1 MREQKIKIEDGISL
15 ICESLDGGQNVIFSP
30 RGASMLPTIKEGRDK
45 VTLSPAPEKLKRG
58 DIAFYK
64 RRDGQYVLHRVVRVR
79 GGYVFCGDGQFSLE
93 RGIEKEQIIAIC
105 SHINR
110 GGKDIN
116 SGSLSWKIFAARAGV
131 VRLLRR
137 VYHGLRHRIAKIVKK

>member
-1 MREQKIKIEDGISL
+1 MREQKIRMEDGISL
-15 ICESLDGGQNVIFSP
+15 ICESLKCGQDVIFSP

-64 RRDGQYVLHRVVRVR
+64 RENGQFVLHRVVRAR
-79 GGYVFCGDGQFSLE
+79 GDYVFCGDSQFSLE
-93 RGIEKEQIIAIC
+93 RGIKKEQIIAIC

-110 GGKDIN
+110 DGKDVY
-116 SGSLSWKIFAARAGV
+116 SGSLLWKMFAARVGF
-131 VRLLRR
+131 VRFFRR
-137 VYHGLRHRIAKIVKK
+137 GYHGLRHRVAKIVKK

>member
-1 MREQKIKIEDGISL
+1 MREQKIRMEDGISL
-15 ICESLDGGQNVIFSP
+15 ICESLKCGQDVIFSP

-64 RRDGQYVLHRVVRVR
+64 RENGQFVLHRVVRAR
-79 GGYVFCGDGQFSLE
+79 GDYVFCGDSQFSLE
-93 RGIEKEQIIAIC
+93 RGIKKEQIIAIC

-110 GGKDIN
+110 DGKVDTKDRDQLMN
-116 SGSLSWKIFAARAGV
+116 SLFN
-131 VRLLRR
+131 
-137 VYHGLRHRIAKIVKK
+137 

>member
-1 MREQKIKIEDGISL
+1 
-15 ICESLDGGQNVIFSP
+15 
-30 RGASMLPTIKEGRDK
+30 MLPTIKEGRDK

-64 RRDGQYVLHRVVRVR
+64 RENGQFVLHRVVKVR
-79 GGYVFCGDGQFSLE
+79 GGYVFCGDNQYSLE
-93 RGIEKEQIIAIC
+93 RGIKKEQIIAIC

-110 GGKDIN
+110 NGKN
-116 SGSLSWKIFAARAGV
+116 VYSGSLLWKLFAARVGF
-131 VRLLRR
+131 VRFFRR